1 MGTTYWRRTLA
12 VLLAFALFAVA
23 CGGSSDDGD
32 TATTGSD
39 DTADTSSDDTGS
51 DDDGGGDTDEP
62 EPEPEP
68 EPDFVEEQGGDFLLR
83 PGNVPSDD
91 QRGGTVVVGYA
102 GAIPHTNGAVSSG
115 YAVNTVGPQVNAA
128 LLRYNDD
135 YQPVP
140 YLADSWSIA
149 DDGLSVSLELNAEA
163 RFHDGEDVTCTDVDF
178 SISTSQ
184 ANHPFKPMFA
194 PVTGVD
200 GGDTKSCTVN
210 LSQPH
215 PALLIAFSPGLLP
228 IIPEHIFN
236 DGQDMKTHPR
246 NSSDVIGAG
255 PFKLLEFDGSEIVR
269 FEANDDF
276 FLPGLPYLDEL
287 IFDLVPDPA
296 TVTLGLQ
303 TGDFDIAAGDGAH
316 NGQLVLDAQDDPNLK
331 VIDKGFEAIGS
342 IPWIQLNL
350 RDEVLSDVRVRQAL
364 AYAIDREAY
373 NDVINVGL
381 NNTNQ
386 CGPIQR
392 NSPYYD
398 PNGKC
403 YDFDLVRAQELMDE
417 AGYSDGF
424 TLTMNQSQAN
434 VPRMELIAEMWAEI
448 GVTVEIS
455 LDADF
460 PDWIAKTVGEDTE
473 YDATWTTLWN
483 WGDPVIGVNRSYN
496 CDNRVAG
503 VAFSNMSWY
512 CNEEL
517 DELLNAA
524 GLEFDEQARAELYFQ
539 AAEIINEDVPVIY
552 LSNQVWYQRMS
563 PALQNPPES
572 IWGYMDSWAEMWVD
586 S

>member
-1 MGTTYWRRTLA
+1 MRWTTGGRLLAILLSLA
-12 VLLAFALFAVA
+12 VVA
-23 CGGSSDDGD
+23 AACGSSDDSAEDASTDTTAAD
-32 TATTGSD
+32 TATEETTE
-39 DTADTSSDDTGS
+39 DT
-51 DDDGGGDTDEP
+51 EP
-62 EPEPEP
+62 EPE
-68 EPDFVEEQGGDFLLR
+68 FVEEQGGDFLLR
-83 PGNVPSDD
+83 PENVPTDE

-102 GAIPHTNGAVSSG
+102 GAIPHTNGAVGSG
-115 YAVNTVGPQVNAA
+115 YAINTVGPQVNAS

-149 DDGLSVSLELNAEA
+149 DDGLSVSIELNPEA

-178 SISTSQ
+178 SIKTSQ

-210 LSQPH
+210 LEQPH

-246 NSSDVIGAG
+246 NTTDVIGAG
-255 PFKLLEFDGSEIVR
+255 PFKLVEFDGSEIVR
-269 FEANDDF
+269 YVANDDF

-296 TVTLGLQ
+296 TVTLGLE
-303 TGDFDIAAGDGAH
+303 TGEYDIAGGDGAH
-316 NGQLVLDAQDDPNLK
+316 GGQVVLDAQNNSDLF
-331 VIDKGFEAIGS
+331 VSDKGFEAIGS
-342 IPWIQLNL
+342 IPWIQLNM
-350 RDEVLSDVRVRQAL
+350 RDEALSDVRVRQAL
-364 AYAIDREAY
+364 AYALDKEAF
-373 NDVINVGL
+373 NDVIAVGL
-381 NNTNQ
+381 NKTDQ

-392 NSPYYD
+392 NSPYYNPD
-398 PNGKC
+398 AKC
-403 YDFDLVRAQELMDE
+403 YDLDLEKAQALMDE
-417 AGYSDGF
+417 AGYGDGL

-434 VPRMELIAEMWAEI
+434 VPSMELLAEMWAEI
-448 GVTVEIS
+448 GVTIEID

-460 PDWIAKTVGEDTE
+460 PDWAGKVTAEDTE
-473 YDATWTTLWN
+473 YDLTWTTLWN

-503 VAFSNMSWY
+503 VPFSNMSWY

-517 DELLNAA
+517 DDILNAA
-524 GLEFDEQARAELYFQ
+524 GLEFDDAKRADLYYQ
-539 AAEIINEDVPVIY
+539 AADIINEDVPVIY
-552 LSNQVWYQRMS
+552 LSNQVWYTRMQTT
-563 PALQNPPES
+563 LENPPES
-572 IWGYMDSWAEMWVD
+572 IWGFMDSWAEMWVD
-586 S
+586 QS

>member
-1 MGTTYWRRTLA
+1 MKARNWRSLLAA
-12 VLLAFALFAVA
+12 VLALSLFAVA
-23 CGGSSDDGD
+23 CGGSDDD
-32 TATTGSD
+32 VVES
-39 DTADTSSDDTGS
+39 ADTTEAADTT
-51 DDDGGGDTDEP
+51 DAADADEP
-62 EPEPEP
+62 A
-68 EPDFVEEQGGDFLLR
+68 DFAEEVGGDFLLR
-83 PGNVPSDD
+83 PGNVPTDD
-91 QRGGTVVVGYA
+91 QRGGVVVVGYA
-102 GAIPHTNGAVSSG
+102 GAIPHTNGTVSSG
-115 YAVNTVGPQVNAA
+115 YAVNTVGPQVNAS

-135 YQPVP
+135 YQPIP
-140 YLADSWSIA
+140 YLADSWAVA

-178 SISTSQ
+178 SIKTSQ
-184 ANHPFKPMFA
+184 ENHPFKPMFA

-200 GGDTKSCTVN
+200 GGDTKSCVVN

-236 DGQDMKTHPR
+236 DGQEMKTHPR
-246 NSSDVIGAG
+246 NSTDVIGAG
-255 PFKLLEFDGSEIVR
+255 PFKLIEFDGSEVVR

-287 IFDLVPDPA
+287 IFDLGLDPA
-296 TVTLGLQ
+296 TVTLGLE
-303 TGDFDIAAGDGAH
+303 TGEFDIAAGASAH
-316 NGQLVLDAQDDPNLK
+316 ENLR
-331 VIDKGFEAIGS
+331 VSNKGFEAIGS

-364 AYAIDREAY
+364 AYAIDKEAY

-381 NNTNQ
+381 NNTAQ

-392 NSPYYD
+392 NSPYYN
-398 PNGKC
+398 PAGKC
-403 YDFDLVRAQELMDE
+403 YDFDLGKAQALMDE

-434 VPRMELIAEMWAEI
+434 VPRMELISEMWAEI

-460 PDWIAKTVGEDTE
+460 PDWIAKTVGENTE

-512 CNEEL
+512 CNEEV
-517 DELLNAA
+517 DSLLNDA
-524 GLEFDEQARAELYFQ
+524 GLEFDDAKRAELYYS
-539 AAEIINEDVPVIY
+539 AADIINEEVPVIY
-552 LSNQVWYQRMS
+552 LSNQVWYTRMRNT
-563 PALQNPPES
+563 LQNSPES
-572 IWGYMDSWAEMWVD
+572 IWGFMDSWAEMWVD